1 MNCWGILP
9 FLGLRALEQRAYCFL
24 LNVGQKHSMKIAAI
38 LFAALLLASVSF
50 SYKVQQSREEILSY
64 YYSSIDAKIPKSAK
78 MLVGDEKVNV
88 YIGTDSIGIE
98 THGGELSSFEMV
110 PLENPGI
117 EIWVSDYAAEAMVKK
132 RMGVLDA
139 IDAGGITIK
148 THGWYQAFKVEVI
161 KRLYAVAKIDDIVL
175 GKKKAG
181 AGDLSNSA
189 YVQRARITNCISFFC

>member
-1 MNCWGILP
+1 
-9 FLGLRALEQRAYCFL
+9 
-24 LNVGQKHSMKIAAI
+24 MKIAAI
-38 LFAALLLASVSF
+38 LLAVLLLASASF
-50 SYKVQQSREEILSY
+50 SYKITQSREEMLSY
-64 YYSSIDAKIPKSAK
+64 YYSNIDAKVPKTAK
-78 MLVGDEKVNV
+78 LLLGDEKINV
-88 YIGTDSIGIE
+88 YIGGDSIGIE
-98 THGGELSSFEMV
+98 TRAGELASFEMV

>member
-1 MNCWGILP
+1 
-9 FLGLRALEQRAYCFL
+9 
-24 LNVGQKHSMKIAAI
+24 MKIAAI

-50 SYKVQQSREEILSY
+50 SYKVQQSREEMLSY
-64 YYSSIDAKIPKSAK
+64 YYSNIDAKVPKSAK
-78 MLVGDEKVNV
+78 MLIGDEKVNI
-88 YIGTDSIGIE
+88 YIGTDNIGIE
-98 THGGELSSFEMV
+98 TRGGELASFEMV

-139 IDAGGITIK
+139 IDAGEITIK
-148 THGWYQAFKVEVI
+148 AHGWYQAFKVEVV

-175 GKKKAG
+175 GKKNAG
-181 AGDLSNSA
+181 AGTDLSNSA

>member
-1 MNCWGILP
+1 
-9 FLGLRALEQRAYCFL
+9 
-24 LNVGQKHSMKIAAI
+24 MKIAAI

-64 YYSSIDAKIPKSAK
+64 YYSSIDAKVPKSAK
-78 MLVGDEKVNV
+78 MLIGDEKVNV

-139 IDAGGITIK
+139 IDAGEITIK
-148 THGWYQAFKVEVI
+148 THSWYAAFKVEVL

-175 GKKKAG
+175 GKKKSG
-181 AGDLSNSA
+181 GETDLSNSA
-189 YVQRARITNCISFFC
+189 IVQKARIVNCLSIFC